1 MATHSDIQEIISEAV
16 TNEAF
21 RQQLLEDPQT
31 AVEAAG
37 YNLTDEQ
44 LSELS
49 NFNSE
54 QLEELIVDVEERTSK
69 GLEVGVSWP

>member
-1 MATHSDIQEIISEAV
+1 MASQNDIQEIISEAV

-21 RQQLLEDPQT
+21 RQQLLEDPQA

-37 YNLTDEQ
+37 YSLTEEQ
-44 LSELS
+44 LTELG
-49 NFNSE
+49 NFNSD

-69 GLEVGVSWP
+69 GVGVEVSWP

>member
-31 AVEAAG
+31 AVETAG

-44 LSELS
+44 LNELS

>member
-31 AVEAAG
+31 AVESAG

>member
-1 MATHSDIQEIISEAV
+1 MASHSDIQEIISEAV
-16 TNEAF
+16 TNEDF
-21 RQQLLEDPQT
+21 RQQLLTDPQA
-31 AVEAAG
+31 AVTAAG
-37 YNLTDEQ
+37 YDLSDEQ

-49 NFNSE
+49 SFSSA